1 MPNTKNTKSNIDMQN
16 NISGGQNHIVQ
27 INDGELN
34 VRELNV
40 YSTKSNAASLNVH
53 EEEMSFQKEIVF
65 EIIKGG
71 VGIILGLVSQIV
83 KDIAEQASS
92 LQLYIVFLSLLLIG
106 GACVIFSFLN
116 IEAFLKNRNREKA
129 FKRYTLSNCRIYH
142 FKGEKLYR
150 VRGIE
155 CPYCEVS
162 PKGFMSIHAD
172 PNTKKHAWICDSN
185 PDHSLPFDPMKRF

>member
-1 MPNTKNTKSNIDMQN
+1 MPSTKNSQSNIDMQN
-16 NISGGQNHIVQ
+16 NISGDQNHILQ

-34 VRELNV
+34 VHELNF
-40 YSTKSNAASLNVH
+40 YSAKNDAVSLNVH
-53 EEEMSFQKEIVF
+53 KEEMSFQKELIF

-71 VGIILGLVSQIV
+71 IGIILGLVSQIV

-92 LQLYIVFLSLLLIG
+92 LQLYILFLSLLLIG
-106 GACVIFSFLN
+106 GACVVVSFLN

-129 FKRYTLSNCRIYH
+129 FKRYTLSNYKIYH
-142 FKGEKLYR
+142 FTGEKLYR
-150 VRGIE
+150 IRGIE

-172 PNTKKHAWICDSN
+172 PNTKKHEWICNSN